1 MVESGSTPG
10 TGKAYR
16 AGVDIGASAT
26 KAVIIDE
33 GKRIVGR
40 YITRSGIDYEAVSLE
55 AFEEAKKAAGIEKAQ
70 VRKIVST
77 GYGRDNVPF
86 ASASKTEIGCHMKGC
101 FHYFPH
107 AATIVDIGGQ
117 DCKVIHVDDEGR
129 RTGFKMNR
137 KCAAGTGAFLEEIA
151 LRLNIDLSKLDG
163 LARKAEKR
171 IRLGAFCTVF
181 SSTEILALIR
191 KGERIEDIARGVFES
206 VIQRI
211 VEMDPMDGRV
221 VLTGGVIDH
230 NPIIAEILGERLGRE
245 VLVPPEPQFMGA
257 FGAALYAMENSTDET
272 FG

>member
-137 KCAAGTGAFLEEIA
+137 KCAAGTGAFPGRDRPSAEYRSFQA
-151 LRLNIDLSKLDG
+151 GR
-163 LARKAEKR
+163 ARPQ
-171 IRLGAFCTVF
+171 G
-181 SSTEILALIR
+181 R
-191 KGERIEDIARGVFES
+191 KNASASGPFAPCS
-206 VIQRI
+206 VRRRSW
-211 VEMDPMDGRV
+211 P
-221 VLTGGVIDH
+221 
-230 NPIIAEILGERLGRE
+230 
-245 VLVPPEPQFMGA
+245 
-257 FGAALYAMENSTDET
+257 
-272 FG
+272 